1 MNKVKKWTLGIAAAT
16 FLLAALIVGGYAYG
30 GGFQKLRVETTELP
44 AQAVAGLAY
53 TGPYETMFAS
63 FEKANRLLDSLQIP
77 AGPGIGWYFDD
88 PSTVDP
94 KQCRGLYGRALTASL
109 DPTQQA
115 SLRAAGLQTDT
126 LPAGKALVVHFEAK
140 NSLSYMI
147 GALRAYPLLTEAT
160 QTGRHGIP
168 TAVFSSTTA
177 PPPPTPSYFLP
188 KPPSH
193 EPMHP
198 PRRLGHR
205 PGLWHP
211 NGPSRPSG

>member
-44 AQAVAGLAY
+44 AKAVAGLAY

-63 FEKANRLLDSLQIP
+63 FEKANRLLDSLHIP
-77 AGPGIGWYFDD
+77 AGPGIGWYLDD
-88 PSTVDP
+88 PSAVDP
-94 KQCRGLYGRALTASL
+94 KKCRGLYGRALTAPL

-147 GALRAYPLLTEAT
+147 GALRAYPMLTEAT

-168 TAVFSSTTA
+168 TAVFEQYDGTHTTYTFVF
-177 PPPPTPSYFLP
+177 PPQTPQP
-188 KPPSH
+188 
-193 EPMHP
+193 
-198 PRRLGHR
+198 
-205 PGLWHP
+205 
-211 NGPSRPSG
+211 